1 MGHVVMLV
9 RNLQQFVEI
18 VALGNICTIRTRK
31 PSFQIRC
38 LRYLKTVAAD
48 MATFSTSE
56 CKCQRLDGK
65 VAVVTASTA
74 GCVLYYRDAGYM
86 RICDRI
92 FCQNPHIACFS
103 AFSKRSVL
111 GVDRRSRTSEQKI
124 TSGRSIATL
133 SNYIYHI
140 INVRMQPYFFTAL
153 PVLWLGL
160 KYQSLCYQLPNLFKN
175 NIFLSLCYKETDM
188 AGDGL

>member
-92 FCQNPHIACFS
+92 FCQNPHIAFFPHMM
-103 AFSKRSVL
+103 AFSKLHMRKSCRICL
-111 GVDRRSRTSEQKI
+111 ISKNLHIFAHMTQISAYA
-124 TSGRSIATL
+124 IAFFQYFSCPTL
-133 SNYIYHI
+133 
-140 INVRMQPYFFTAL
+140 F
-153 PVLWLGL
+153 
-160 KYQSLCYQLPNLFKN
+160 
-175 NIFLSLCYKETDM
+175 
-188 AGDGL
+188 